1 MPRRDKPKVKKE
13 GAAWL
18 ITFSDMMT
26 LMLTF
31 FVLLVSMSHLDE
43 RRKLVVL
50 GSIIGTFGMG
60 DAGYDSRTIKDKR
73 TTIEP
78 GPMNDVEDLDVL
90 KNRLWDEYNKDL
102 DFQSNKYVDIISISD
117 QVLFK
122 PGETHLSPEGK
133 KIVDTML
140 PILLRLQFPL
150 LLAGHSS
157 ISFDEAHGTHLEAL
171 PTSSQERKLDN
182 SWKISL
188 FRTLSIYE
196 YLLSRGMLPEM
207 LRVEAFGNFRPKY
220 DWNTPENRRLNRR
233 VDFVL
238 DKRNVKYIEM
248 LNWPRE
254 KESAKSFSYDDF
266 KFDLTRPDTVLDKK
280 GE

>member
-1 MPRRDKPKVKKE
+1 MAKREKPKIKRT

-43 RRKLVVL
+43 RRRLVVL

-60 DAGYDSRTIKDKR
+60 TSGYDTRTIKNKR

-78 GPMNDVEDLDVL
+78 GPMNDVQDLEPL
-90 KNRLWDEYNKDL
+90 KNRLWDQYNQDL
-102 DFQSNKYVDIISISD
+102 DFKSNKYVDIISISD
-117 QVLFK
+117 KVLFK
-122 PGETHLSPEGK
+122 SGETALSPSGK

-140 PILLRLQFPL
+140 PVLLRLKFPL

-157 ISFDEAHGTHLEAL
+157 IAFDETYGDSAEAIPL
-171 PTSSQERKLDN
+171 PSDQKRLDV

-207 LRVEAFGNFRPKY
+207 LRVEAFGNYRPKY
-220 DWNTPENRRLNRR
+220 DWNTPEHRRLNRR

-254 KESAKSFSYDDF
+254 KETSKSFSVDDF
-266 KFDLTRPDTVLDKK
+266 KFDLTRPDTPPEKM
-280 GE
+280 GN

>member
-1 MPRRDKPKVKKE
+1 MPRREKPKVKKE

-31 FVLLVSMSHLDE
+31 FVLLVSMSHMDE

-60 DAGYDSRTIKDKR
+60 TSGYDTRTIKDKR

-78 GPMNDVEDLDVL
+78 GPMNDVEDMEAL
-90 KNRLWDEYNKDL
+90 KNRLWDEYNRDL

-117 QVLFK
+117 RVLFK
-122 PGETHLSPEGK
+122 PGETKLSPAGK

-140 PILLRLQFPL
+140 PILLRLKFPL

-157 ISFDEAHGTHLEAL
+157 ISFDETHGNTVEAL
-171 PTSSQERKLDN
+171 PASTNDKRLDN

-207 LRVEAFGNFRPKY
+207 LRLEAFGNYRPKY
-220 DWNTPENRRLNRR
+220 DWDTPEHRRLNRR

-266 KFDLTRPDTVLDKK
+266 KFDLTRPDTAPDKM
-280 GE
+280 GQ

>member
-1 MPRRDKPKVKKE
+1 MARRDKPKIKRT

-50 GSIIGTFGMG
+50 GSIVGTFGIG
-60 DAGYDSRTIKDKR
+60 HAGYDPRSIKDRR
-73 TTIEP
+73 TSIEP
-78 GPMNDVEDLDVL
+78 GPMNDLEDMEAL
-90 KNRLWDEYNKDL
+90 KNRLWDEYNRDL

-122 PGETHLSPEGK
+122 PGETTLSPKGK

-140 PILLRLQFPL
+140 PILLRLKFPL

-157 ISFDEAHGTHLEAL
+157 ISFDEEHGNDVEAL
-171 PTSSQERKLDN
+171 PAEADEKKLDA
-182 SWKISL
+182 SWKLSL

-207 LRVEAFGNFRPKY
+207 LRVEAFGNHRPKY
-220 DWNTPENRRLNRR
+220 DWNTPEHRRLNRR

-254 KESAKSFSYDDF
+254 KETDKSFSYDDF
-266 KFDLTRPDTVLDKK
+266 KFDLTRPDTAPDKMGK
-280 GE
+280 